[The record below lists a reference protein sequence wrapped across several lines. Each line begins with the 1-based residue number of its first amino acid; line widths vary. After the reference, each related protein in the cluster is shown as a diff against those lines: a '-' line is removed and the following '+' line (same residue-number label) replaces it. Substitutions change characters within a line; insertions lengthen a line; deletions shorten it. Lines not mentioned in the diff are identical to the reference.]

1 VTFLFTDLDGSTRLW
16 EQHPGAM
23 KFALARHDEI
33 LRAEIDQRDGHLVK
47 TTGDGFHAVFT
58 TARDAIG
65 AAAAAQRALAR
76 EAWVETGPLKVR
88 MGIHTGTAEL
98 RDGDYY
104 GPTVNR
110 AARIMAVAH
119 GGQVVLS
126 HVTGELVGE
135 DLPDGLELLDL
146 GEHQLRDLSRAE
158 RVYQLCGEGL
168 AREFGALVSPTVV
181 RGNLPTAL
189 SSFVGREA
197 DVAEVVKAFASAR
210 VVTLVGVGG
219 VGKTRLGLQSAAVVA
234 PGYRDGAWWCELAG
248 VRDVDG
254 VPEALAGA
262 LAVVPRDELSVTE
275 TLLEFL
281 RAKELLLVLDNCEHL
296 TRPVA
301 ALVRQVEETCPGVR
315 VLATSREGLK
325 VPGEQLVMV
334 VAFDVPGDDNDLDA
348 IGGCDA
354 VRLFVERG
362 RAVRP
367 DFVLDMDNA
376 GGVARLCRRLDGLP
390 LAIELAAARL
400 AVLTPDELARR
411 LDQRFRLLTGG
422 ERTAVERHQTLRAA
436 VDWSYDL
443 LGQEER
449 QLFDRLGVFT
459 GGFGLEAAEAVCSGG
474 RIEESEVFE
483 LLAGLVARSLV
494 VADAERTESRYR
506 QLETIRQYAQ
516 EHLAESESSDS
527 TRVLHARYYTEFA
540 ESVAPTLAGPDED
553 VCAARLSREAANLQG
568 ALNWALASGDIDV
581 ALRLTA
587 LCQWHHVSTTEVG
600 RAMRAG
606 ADAALALP
614 GANSHLLY
622 APVLVQAGWDA
633 LSRNDVERAIWWADL
648 ALSEHEKRGD
658 ELSAVYWSLRHGL
671 AVFGGRYDE
680 ANEAEERVVA
690 RCRTSG
696 DAIGLAEALSGLAI
710 NHPDLHPERSR
721 TAAEEIVELA
731 PRLTSAR
738 TKVQALSA
746 AGFAF
751 AAEDP
756 DRGLALVRESLT
768 LAEAAAIRGFGVPRA
783 IAAGMAAR
791 RGDTTA
797 ALELYAAA
805 LPELRWLGQRLVI
818 GGILGALSG
827 LLADRDPESAA
838 VIHGAA
844 EGIIGPNMPSEH
856 SANEYQR
863 AVALLDDHLGP
874 QRRTELNAHG
884 RAMDETEGTDYAL
897 AAIEHTLG
905 SPAGE
910 VS

>member
-1 VTFLFTDLDGSTRLW
+1 
-16 EQHPGAM
+16 M
-23 KFALARHDEI
+23 KLALARHDEI
-33 LRAEIDQRDGHLVK
+33 LRVEIERRDGQLVK

-58 TARDAIG
+58 TAGDAIS
-65 AAAAAQRALAR
+65 AAAAAQRALAC
-76 EAWVETGPLKVR
+76 EAWAETGPLKVR

-104 GPTVNR
+104 GPAVNR

-126 HVTGELVGE
+126 HVTGELLGE
-135 DLPDGLELLDL
+135 DLPEGLELLDL
-146 GEHQLRDLSRAE
+146 GEHQLRDLSRSE
-158 RVYQLCGEGL
+158 RVYQVCGDGL
-168 AREFGALVSPTVV
+168 VREFGALVSPTAV

-189 SSFVGREA
+189 SSFVGRDA
-197 DVAEVVKAFASAR
+197 DVAEVVNALASAR

-234 PGYRDGAWWCELAG
+234 PNYRDGAWWCELAG

-262 LAVVPRDELSVTE
+262 LSVVPRDELSVTE
-275 TLLEFL
+275 ALLEFL
-281 RAKELLLVLDNCEHL
+281 RAKEMLLVLDNCEHL
-296 TRPVA
+296 TRPVT

-348 IGGCDA
+348 ISGCDA

-367 DFVLDMDNA
+367 DFVLDRDTA

-400 AVLTPDELARR
+400 AVLTPDELAQR

-422 ERTAVERHQTLRAA
+422 EGTAVERHQTLRAA

-443 LGQEER
+443 LGQAER

-459 GGFGLEAAEAVCSGG
+459 GGFVLEAAETVCSGG
-474 RIEESEVFE
+474 GIEESDVFE

-494 VADAERTESRYR
+494 VADAVRAESRYR

-516 EHLAESESSDS
+516 EHLAESDDSES
-527 TRVLHARYYTEFA
+527 TRARHARYYTAFA
-540 ESVAPTLAGPDED
+540 ESIAPRLAGPDED
-553 VCAARLSREAANLQG
+553 ACAARLTRDTANLQS
-568 ALNWALASGDIDV
+568 AFNWAVASGDVDV
-581 ALRLTA
+581 ALRLSA

-600 RAMRAG
+600 RAMQLGAG
-606 ADAALALP
+606 AEAALALP
-614 GANSHLLY
+614 EADLHPLY
-622 APVLVQAGWDA
+622 ASVLVQAGWGALGRYDA
-633 LSRNDVERAIWWADL
+633 QQATEWANRARSIYEERG
-648 ALSEHEKRGD
+648 E
-658 ELSAVYWSLRHGL
+658 ELDAVYWSLRHSL
-671 AVFGGRYDE
+671 AIFEGRYDE
-680 ANEAEERVVA
+680 ANDAEERVVA
-690 RCRTSG
+690 RCRSSG

-710 NHPDLHPERSR
+710 NRPDLHPQRSR
-721 TAAEEIVELA
+721 TAAEEVVELA
-731 PRLTSAR
+731 PRLTNAR

-756 DRGLALVRESLT
+756 DRGLALVREALT
-768 LAEAAAIRGFGVPRA
+768 IAQAAGIQGFGVPSA

-827 LLADRDPESAA
+827 LLANRDPEAAA

-844 EGIIGPNMPSEH
+844 ESIIGPNMPSEH
-856 SANEYQR
+856 STREFER
-863 AVALLDDHLGP
+863 AVAIIDEHLGP
-874 QRRTELNAHG
+874 QRRTELNARG
-884 RAMDETEGTDYAL
+884 RALDETDATEYAL
-897 AAIEHTLG
+897 TAIGLALE
-905 SPAGE
+905 SPARE
-910 VS
+910 ST